1 MNEAKLTSKF
11 AHWVRDNWKGGSFAY
26 EAKIVKAP
34 KKSLAFRSFQPHQ
47 LPNLLKTT
55 RSGVYHKIP
64 DAGWL
69 NPFDGFYL
77 KGEAYVVIFWYEA
90 RKQKVA
96 HMISI
101 EAFMGFMETCGK
113 KSIKQEEAESIASR
127 VLNMNPRKALR

>member
-11 AHWVRDNWKGGSFAY
+11 AHWVRGNWKGGSFAF

-34 KKSLAFRSFQPHQ
+34 KKSLAFSSFQPHQ

-55 RSGVYHKIP
+55 RSGIYHKIP

-90 RKQKVA
+90 RKQKVG
-96 HMISI
+96 HMIDI
-101 EAFMGFMETCGK
+101 ESFIKFQSKTTK
-113 KSIKQEEAESIASR
+113 KSIRQTESEEIATYVFELS
-127 VLNMNPRKALR
+127 